1 MFFKRPGQ
9 SVGSCLGS
17 LIAFAAVMAVIW
29 ICIAYFG
36 AIVLVCFLGAGVF
49 VGAVYAVISYV
60 RAFPDSINDVA
71 TYSFAGRPALV
82 FSKKVGYFQI
92 CLAKY
97 SFGYDIDYAKRIFA
111 RFSAKPFL
119 SFAKWM
125 YFALAVSVI
134 VFGIAV
140 LIVMLAVNSVVILT
154 LFVGWFAGIAVYALA
169 IIAAG
174 TVTMF
179 VVALIIPFTRIGSS
193 FTSSCYRFA
202 GRNAFSEIPAI
213 ASRYFLQEKDWTA
226 AVWNGDL
233 SYAASKRYS
242 SQGKA
247 WLSPATVFAFGL
259 TCFAPIF
266 AVITL
271 FIGTIASF
279 AIFLC
284 VYVIN
289 CLWITVRR
297 IFP

>member
-17 LIAFAAVMAVIW
+17 LIAFVAVMAVIW

-36 AIVLVCFLGAGVF
+36 AIVLVCFLGAGVL

-60 RAFPDSINDVA
+60 RAYPDSINDVA

-82 FSKKVGYFQI
+82 FLKKVGYFQI

-97 SFGYDIDYAKRIFA
+97 SVGYDIDYAKRIFA

-119 SFAKWM
+119 SFTKWM
-125 YFALAVSVI
+125 YFALTVSVI
-134 VFGIAV
+134 AFGIVV
-140 LIVMLAVNSVVILT
+140 LIAMLATNFVIILA
-154 LFVGWFAGIAVYALA
+154 LFIGCCVGIAVYALS

-174 TVTMF
+174 AVTMLAVS
-179 VVALIIPFTRIGSS
+179 VVIPFTRIGSS
-193 FTSSCYRFA
+193 FRPACYRFV

-213 ASRYFLQEKDWTA
+213 ASRYFLQEKDWIS
-226 AVWNGDL
+226 AVWNGDM
-233 SYAASKRYS
+233 SFAASKRYL
-242 SQGKA
+242 SQGKM
-247 WLSPATVFAFGL
+247 WLSPASVFAFGL
-259 TCFAPIF
+259 TCFAPVF
-266 AVITL
+266 AFITL
-271 FIGTIASF
+271 FIGTLLSF

-289 CLWITVRR
+289 CLWIIIRR